1 MPSAPLRGPPMRDDF
16 ACFILTHGRP
26 DNVKTYAT
34 LRKAG
39 YTGRIFIVIDDEDK
53 TGVQYRANYGDQV
66 VTFSKAAIAPT
77 FDEMNNFNDKRSV
90 IYARNFCHDLAERLG
105 LTYFLELDDDYSRFR
120 HRFTAAGEHYP
131 QKMYS
136 TLDGVCDA
144 MIDFLD
150 ASGAASVCMS
160 QGADHIGGSGVNS
173 ARRKA
178 MNSFFCRTDRRF
190 VFRGILNDDV
200 NTYVA
205 LGSVGVLFFTL
216 TAVEL
221 EQAQTQEQSG
231 GLTDIY
237 LDSGTYTKSFYT
249 VVVQPSSVRIGELG
263 DPRAPNYRIH
273 HKIDWPKTVPMILS
287 AEHRKPRA

>member
-1 MPSAPLRGPPMRDDF
+1 MREDF

-26 DNVKTYAT
+26 DNVKTYAS

-39 YTGRIFIVIDDEDK
+39 YTGRIYIVIDDEDK
-53 TGVQYRANYGDQV
+53 AGDQYRANYGDQV

-77 FDEMNNFNDKRSV
+77 FDEMNNFNDRRSV

-120 HRFTAAGEHYP
+120 HRFDSSGVHYP
-131 QKMYS
+131 QKMHS

-144 MIDFLD
+144 MLDFLD
-150 ASGAASVCMS
+150 RSGAVSVCMS
-160 QGADHIGGSGVNS
+160 QGADHIGGSQGNR

-190 VFRGILNDDV
+190 LFRGILNDDV
-200 NTYVA
+200 NTYVSLGVTGA
-205 LGSVGVLFFTL
+205 LFLTL

-237 LDSGTYTKSFYT
+237 LDSGTYAKSFYT
-249 VVVQPSSVRIGELG
+249 VMVQPSSVSISELG
-263 DPRAPNYRIH
+263 DPRSPTPNYRIH

-287 AEHRKPRA
+287 PEHRKPRPL